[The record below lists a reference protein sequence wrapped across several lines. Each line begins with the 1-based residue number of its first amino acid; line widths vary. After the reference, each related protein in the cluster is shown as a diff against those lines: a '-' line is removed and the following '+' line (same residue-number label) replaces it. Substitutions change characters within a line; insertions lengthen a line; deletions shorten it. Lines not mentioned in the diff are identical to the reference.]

1 MSTAEDGGATANGA
15 FSSYSGGGAGGKF
28 RKKPFRK
35 PATPYDRPT
44 TVLRGSSISN
54 NNNNN
59 SSNSSSSWLKK
70 LVVEPASKL
79 ISYGADRFFG
89 SVFRARL
96 PPLPPP
102 QPREVDNVSDAVQ
115 GADLNRV
122 QGADLNRV
130 QGADLNRVQGVD
142 LNRVQGADLN
152 RVQWVDLNRVQGADL
167 NGQDG
172 AQETAGG
179 DCSQPLN
186 SSSSNTVF
194 ELEHLLKQKTFTRSE
209 ILHLTELL
217 QSRAVERPDGD
228 ASLKNEEAASDFGRH
243 QQFASV
249 LLEENSNGGIRS
261 SAVMSTPI
269 PKSKALEYGVDSPA
283 ELAKSYMGSMPS
295 KVSPSVLGMR
305 GQVARKD
312 MRGDIPFFSKSPTT
326 SLSKKTSTPLAAPE
340 NGFLTPR
347 ARGRSAIYSMARTP
361 YSRVN
366 PALNHKGSGINS
378 NGYARLSMSSS
389 SVDLVEND
397 EKFESQQMTLKRRS
411 SVLDEEVGSVGPM
424 RRIRQKP
431 NLLAPRIHHTAH
443 GVGIGSHAK
452 QKLVVENE
460 NENVSRTSYAH
471 VPSQSSAV
479 ASRILEQLEKLTPK
493 EKVSES
499 KIVAVREK
507 SPLKLAST
515 MFSGQTLRS
524 MENVGSSKLQ
534 LDVQDA
540 HNKLGDKT
548 NANVDDSR
556 DSSSRKQGKVE
567 ENGHRESAVPSD
579 MWNPAM
585 NNDSSPSLKA
595 SRPIIRSTDSVLTND
610 TSQPPQKK
618 KSFRMT
624 AQEQDD
630 DVHSN
635 WLASRPS
642 YEEKKSMESPP
653 KDSKSAPSEEPKVV
667 KITTQS
673 EDKSPSSLTSS
684 KTELSRGA
692 VTFGEGTS
700 FSAFSALEETRAA
713 SKSAGF
719 SLPAAPSDG
728 PKETNDSPPLF
739 SFSSKVVDKLP
750 SMPFES
756 VKNPEAKLDISSS
769 LVNVTASTVSPT
781 KVLASDKGFHVN
793 PLKAGDINGKS
804 DFAPS
809 AASNGPLVS
818 NPPRVSTTAA
828 SHNDVSNFVP
838 AVASTTSAISSGS
851 IFGFAAKPTDPS
863 GPVFK
868 FGASVDLPNAASPA
882 STANVNEVADPNTK
896 LKIDAGY
903 GTSSSPH
910 SNLTPFGAASSG
922 NSTFGFG
929 ASSIFANTSK
939 SPVSGAETASQ
950 GASVQLDSSAPAP
963 LPSFSMSSSTPF
975 GSSLSNSQ
983 VSNPNGIFG
992 FSSAPTSDTSKLVPA
1007 SGPSPSLFKFGASS
1021 TPASEGTAPSLSSGA
1036 APGMF
1041 GFGFGASSSAN
1052 AVDSSSG
1059 AATPQTVTNTTSSY
1073 SNGTSGIFNFGAS
1086 SSAPSTISSN
1096 STPNLFGSSWQNP
1109 NPPTTFG
1116 STFASSS
1123 PATGFSF
1130 NASSTPSVSTNP
1142 VFSFTTASASVLS
1155 SPSQNLFGNAPS
1167 TAFAAV
1173 SPGSNDRMSAED
1185 SMAEDPVQQST
1196 PSVSVFGQ
1204 PSLSPSPP
1212 GFTFGSTVA
1221 SQCNPFP
1228 FGGQQNLQNPSPFQ
1242 TSGSAEFNAG
1252 GGFSLGSGGV
1262 DKSGRKI
1269 LRIGRSKNRK
1279 K

>member
-15 FSSYSGGGAGGKF
+15 YSSYSGGGAGGKF

-35 PATPYDRPT
+35 QATTPYDRPT
-44 TVLRGSSISN
+44 TVLRGSSI
-54 NNNNN
+54 NNNN
-59 SSNSSSSWLKK
+59 SSSSSSSSSWLKK

-102 QPREVDNVSDAVQ
+102 QPREVDNVSDA
-115 GADLNRV
+115 AH
-122 QGADLNRV
+122 GADLNRV

-142 LNRVQGADLN
+142 LNRI
-152 RVQWVDLNRVQGADL
+152 QGADL

-172 AQETAGG
+172 AQEPAGG

-186 SSSSNTVF
+186 NSSSNTVF

-228 ASLKNEEAASDFGRH
+228 SSLKNEEAASDFGRH
-243 QQFASV
+243 QQFTSV

-269 PKSKALEYGVDSPA
+269 PKSKAIEYGVDSPA

-366 PALNHKGSGINS
+366 PASNHKGSGINS

-452 QKLVVENE
+452 QKLVEENE

-479 ASRILEQLEKLTPK
+479 ASRILEHLEKLTPK
-493 EKVSES
+493 EKASES

-515 MFSGQTLRS
+515 MLSGQTLRN

-534 LDVQDA
+534 LDVQDD
-540 HNKLGDKT
+540 HKLGDKT
-548 NANVDDSR
+548 NANLVDSR
-556 DSSSRKQGKVE
+556 DSSSRKQGNVE
-567 ENGHRESAVPSD
+567 ENGHREFVVPSD

-595 SRPIIRSTDSVLTND
+595 SRPIMSTDSVLTNG

-692 VTFGEGTS
+692 VTFGEGSS

-719 SLPAAPSDG
+719 SLPAAPSDR

-756 VKNPEAKLDISSS
+756 VKTPEAKLDNSSS
-769 LVNVTASTVSPT
+769 LVNVNASTVSQT
-781 KVLASDKGFHVN
+781 EVLASDKGFHVN
-793 PLKAGDINGKS
+793 PSKAGDINGKS

-818 NPPRVSTTAA
+818 NPPPVSTTAA

-851 IFGFAAKPTDPS
+851 IFGFSAKPTDLS

-868 FGASVDLPNAASPA
+868 FGASVDLPNAASLA
-882 STANVNEVADPNTK
+882 STANVTDVVDPNTK
-896 LKIDAGY
+896 PKIDAGY
-903 GTSSSPH
+903 GSSSSPH
-910 SNLTPFGAASSG
+910 TNLAPFGAASSG
-922 NSTFGFG
+922 SSTFVFG
-929 ASSIFANTSK
+929 SSSIFANTSK

-950 GASVQLDSSAPAP
+950 GASVQLGSSAPAP

-1036 APGMF
+1036 TPGMF
-1041 GFGFGASSSAN
+1041 GFGFGSSSAN

-1109 NPPTTFG
+1109 NPATFG

-1130 NASSTPSVSTNP
+1130 NASSTPSASTNP

-1185 SMAEDPVQQST
+1185 SMAEDPVQQSA

-1221 SQCNPFP
+1221 SQGNPFP

>member
-35 PATPYDRPT
+35 QATPYDRPT
-44 TVLRGSSISN
+44 TVLRGSSINN

-59 SSNSSSSWLKK
+59 SSNSSSWLKK

-115 GADLNRV
+115 GADLNMV
-122 QGADLNRV
+122 QE
-130 QGADLNRVQGVD
+130 
-142 LNRVQGADLN
+142 
-152 RVQWVDLNRVQGADL
+152 VDLNRVQGADL

-172 AQETAGG
+172 AQEPAGG
-179 DCSQPLN
+179 DCSQLLN
-186 SSSSNTVF
+186 NSSSNTVF
-194 ELEHLLKQKTFTRSE
+194 ELEQLLKQKTFSRSE

-228 ASLKNEEAASDFGRH
+228 SSLKNEEAASDFGRH

-249 LLEENSNGGIRS
+249 LLEESSNGGIRS

-366 PALNHKGSGINS
+366 PASNHKGSGINS

-460 NENVSRTSYAH
+460 NENVSRISYAH

-479 ASRILEQLEKLTPK
+479 ASRILEHLEKLTPK

-515 MFSGQTLRS
+515 MLSGQTLRS
-524 MENVGSSKLQ
+524 TENVGSSKLQ
-534 LDVQDA
+534 LDVQDD
-540 HNKLGDKT
+540 HKLGDKT
-548 NANVDDSR
+548 NGNLVDSR
-556 DSSSRKQGKVE
+556 DSSSQKQGKVE
-567 ENGHRESAVPSD
+567 ENGHREFVVPSG

-595 SRPIIRSTDSVLTND
+595 SRPIIRSTDSVLTNG

-624 AQEQDD
+624 AQEDD

-642 YEEKKSMESPP
+642 YEEKESMESPP

-667 KITTQS
+667 KITTQL
-673 EDKSPSSLTSS
+673 EDKSPSGLTSS

-692 VTFGEGTS
+692 VTFGEGSS

-719 SLPAAPSDG
+719 SLPAAPSDR

-750 SMPFES
+750 SKPFES
-756 VKNPEAKLDISSS
+756 VKNPEAKLDISNS
-769 LVNVTASTVSPT
+769 LVNVTASTVSQT
-781 KVLASDKGFHVN
+781 EVLASDKGFHVN
-793 PLKAGDINGKS
+793 PLTAGDINGKS

-809 AASNGPLVS
+809 AALNCPLVS
-818 NPPRVSTTAA
+818 DPPPVSSTAA
-828 SHNDVSNFVP
+828 SHNDVSNFAP

-851 IFGFAAKPTDPS
+851 IFGLAAKSTDLS

-882 STANVNEVADPNTK
+882 STANVTEVADPNTK
-896 LKIDAGY
+896 SKTDDGY
-903 GTSSSPH
+903 GSSSSPH
-910 SNLTPFGAASSG
+910 SNLAPFGAASSG
-922 NSTFGFG
+922 SSTFGFG
-929 ASSIFANTSK
+929 SSSIFANTTK
-939 SPVSGAETASQ
+939 SPVSGAVTASQ

-1021 TPASEGTAPSLSSGA
+1021 TPASEGTAPNLSSGA
-1036 APGMF
+1036 TPGMF
-1041 GFGFGASSSAN
+1041 GFGFGSGSSSSAN
-1052 AVDSSSG
+1052 AVNSSSG

-1073 SNGTSGIFNFGAS
+1073 SNGTCGIFNFGAS

-1096 STPNLFGSSWQNP
+1096 SAPNLFGSSWQNP

-1173 SPGSNDRMSAED
+1173 SPGSNDRMNAED
-1185 SMAEDPVQQST
+1185 SMAEDPVQQSA

-1221 SQCNPFP
+1221 SQGNPFP